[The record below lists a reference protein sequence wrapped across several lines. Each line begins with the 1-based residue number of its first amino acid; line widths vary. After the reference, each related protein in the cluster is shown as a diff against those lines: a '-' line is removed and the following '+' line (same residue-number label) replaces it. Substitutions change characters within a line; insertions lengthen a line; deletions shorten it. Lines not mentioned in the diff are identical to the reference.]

1 LNPKSLGCGFGE
13 KKSPTSNDLNKTLN
27 FKALNVASFVEF
39 EHFLSPEFSV
49 FHKLSLIFLDI
60 DHASSLQERL
70 KSHLIGI

>member
-39 EHFLSPEFSV
+39 EHFLSP
-49 FHKLSLIFLDI
+49 
-60 DHASSLQERL
+60 
-70 KSHLIGI
+70 